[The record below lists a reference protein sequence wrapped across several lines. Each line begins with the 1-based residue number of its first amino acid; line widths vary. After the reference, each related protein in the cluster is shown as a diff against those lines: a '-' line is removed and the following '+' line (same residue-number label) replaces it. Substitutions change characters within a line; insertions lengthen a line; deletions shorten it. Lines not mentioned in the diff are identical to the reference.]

1 MPLLPMKSITF
12 SMLNTVFCYTSFLL
26 KKYGRRLVLGMV
38 LALYSTTSFSQVTI
52 FSEDFEA
59 ATGAENQ
66 ANPYLNWQNGQF
78 NTTPPTNDNYWWIF
92 DNTRCTV
99 INGNYSMAVSQNNP
113 ATTGIRPQYRFN
125 RVASTLVY
133 YTTPIDASAYTNLT
147 LDFNW
152 ICEGEIGY
160 DYGSVLYSL
169 DGTTWA
175 ALPGFYE
182 GQSTV
187 QNAVNL
193 DLSVVDGQQFYIGFG
208 WDNDNTIGNAPSF
221 TVDDIVIKGTPLP
234 VCTTPASQ
242 PSNLNLN

>member
-1 MPLLPMKSITF
+1 
-12 SMLNTVFCYTSFLL
+12 
-26 KKYGRRLVLGMV
+26 
-38 LALYSTTSFSQVTI
+38 
-52 FSEDFEA
+52 
-59 ATGAENQ
+59 
-66 ANPYLNWQNGQF
+66 
-78 NTTPPTNDNYWWIF
+78 
-92 DNTRCTV
+92 
-99 INGNYSMAVSQNNP
+99 
-113 ATTGIRPQYRFN
+113 
-125 RVASTLVY
+125 
-133 YTTPIDASAYTNLT
+133 
-147 LDFNW
+147 W

-242 PSNLNLN
+242 PSNLNLNATGDSMNGTFTAASPAPDNYLVVISTSPTAPSLTNGTTYTVGDTIGTATVVDTDNNTSFTATGLSASTTYYIYIFSFNQNCVGGPQYALSNPLNGNLTTSSTVFCIPENELTSYSSYAYFINDVEFIGTLND